1 MVHRKHGGT
10 VSRRR
15 YHRDPKEAVEQ
26 SASACRGDCLRDG
39 HFLVA
44 VTWSKG
50 FNRESPAAGVTCPGA
65 SPVSVTCCFMRA

>member
-50 FNRESPAAGVTCPGA
+50 FNR
-65 SPVSVTCCFMRA
+65 